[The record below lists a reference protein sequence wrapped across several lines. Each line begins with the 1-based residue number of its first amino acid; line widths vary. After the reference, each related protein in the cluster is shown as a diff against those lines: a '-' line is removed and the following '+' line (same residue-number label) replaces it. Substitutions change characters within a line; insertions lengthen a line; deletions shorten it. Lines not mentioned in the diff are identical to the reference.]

1 MDAARKLREDRAM
14 RDASLA
20 IFKSDLAHLR
30 ADLSVRGIGGRLAD
44 RVGDGA
50 MDMIDEAVVAAE
62 ENRGKLAAVGFALV
76 VWFARH
82 PILSAIRSIFGY
94 EDDEDY
100 KDDRGTGD
108 SYRR

>member
-1 MDAARKLREDRAM
+1 MKP
-14 RDASLA
+14 
-20 IFKSDLAHLR
+20 
-30 ADLSVRGIGGRLAD
+30 
-44 RVGDGA
+44 
-50 MDMIDEAVVAAE
+50 VVAAE

-82 PILSAIRSIFGY
+82 PIRSIFGY

-100 KDDRGTGD
+100 RGTGD